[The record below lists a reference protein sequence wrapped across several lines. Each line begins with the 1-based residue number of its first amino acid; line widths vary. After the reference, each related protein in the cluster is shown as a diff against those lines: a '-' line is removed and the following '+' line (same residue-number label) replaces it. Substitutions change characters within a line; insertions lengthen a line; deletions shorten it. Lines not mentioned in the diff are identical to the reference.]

1 MLLHGLCT
9 SRKILHM
16 NIKILRSIGKT
27 LLKEIP
33 SVKKDSKTPI
43 GIGASGDKTY
53 RIDKVAEDLILSGLN
68 ASGEALTVISEEI
81 GVIDIKGGG
90 RKVLIDPIDGS
101 RNAVSGIPFYCT
113 SIAVVDGNT
122 VGDIGLAY
130 VVNLINGDEFWAE
143 RGDGAFLNEE
153 RISTQKDDIFYLV
166 AYEAQSPH
174 KDIPRIGP
182 ILSESR
188 KTRCFGA
195 TALDLAYLAYGAIS
209 VFANPSPSRSFDFGG
224 GWLLVKEAGGIFTD
238 MNGDMIET
246 TEVGLKKSTS
256 LLVSGNERLHEKALR
271 LLKKQEE

>member
-1 MLLHGLCT
+1 
-9 SRKILHM
+9 
-16 NIKILRSIGKT
+16 
-27 LLKEIP
+27 
-33 SVKKDSKTPI
+33 
-43 GIGASGDKTY
+43 
-53 RIDKVAEDLILSGLN
+53 VAEDLILSGLN

-174 KDIPRIGP
+174 RDIPRIGP

-238 MNGDMIET
+238 MNGDTIET

-271 LLKKQEE
+271 LLSRTTDY